1 MLQKQANLEPKQ
13 SVPLKKMA
21 KGVYSIRAELTRRI
35 AAWSDADV
43 VDFLQKNKL
52 SDCCHAISSRGI
64 TGQSLLDSN
73 DVSLSVLKKDI
84 GMVKVRLLTQLIKDL
99 KETPEKYV
107 SADSCDC
114 STENTDT
121 VSQNMDTRSRKP
133 PMPPP
138 SYSYEDE
145 EEVVYMNNDKELD
158 NAQGS
163 SQQQQYDDDEG
174 DDDDDNG
181 SWASDD
187 FDEEVE
193 YGNVETHPQY
203 EEGYLPM
210 NPISPSMQ
218 PQLPMRAG
226 AMDPNK
232 GKRNFEPLPLPPD
245 MTLTGNI
252 PPPMDDEDCDYL
264 DPVNDIN
271 PEGVRKLS
279 LSKLSGSNSF
289 VEPTLP
295 PRPGKKNSLP
305 NRPYESHNFQHFQ
318 PEEDD
323 DQIDYEEPIGS
334 PMQPNHTN
342 RKLPLPPTNDVVK
355 RLELN
360 DESKDMMMPNGVK
373 LIPLSN
379 GLFGKQPRT
388 LPLSKPII
396 MDDEKNVRTPS
407 SSTSSP
413 SISRSTKGQLNS
425 PSQQRPLPELPSPVF
440 KSQPKIAEGPNDAI
454 EKARWFFQVDRKQA
468 NELLRE
474 CGFDGC
480 FMIRNS
486 SKEDAAFTL
495 SVLHKTRLYHIQVR
509 KRADDLYALG
519 KAKKN
524 EHAFPSVEGLVT
536 FYGKEPLKLY
546 TNGKPSG
553 ETLLKMAPRRVDK

>member
-187 FDEEVE
+187 FDEE
-193 YGNVETHPQY
+193 
-203 EEGYLPM
+203 
-210 NPISPSMQ
+210 Q

-305 NRPYESHNFQHFQ
+305 NRPYESHNFVRKNIR